1 MGIADFLQPFAASLT
16 YICVLAIATF
26 AITLIYKTSATTNFA
41 QGSIAIF
48 AAYVGCKIF
57 VNHGVPFW
65 ICVIIG
71 FVIGFIFGVLVDVG
85 IFRRGRYVNLA
96 GKQIITMGLVLIITS
111 IMPMIGLIF
120 DYDPSIPPLVKVD
133 DIANVV
139 KDNNLLIPMGNGV
152 LNLPIQGLVSV
163 GLTVIILG
171 ILFALLRFSK
181 WGLGVRTTASNEYV
195 AQMMGVNTHI
205 ITAVSWGIAGALGAI
220 AALLYAGSRGTITLS
235 FMAEFQVNAFLSGIL
250 GGFGT
255 FFGPIIASIGIPIA
269 NQIIGLF
276 GNVDGLEF
284 LMGYDSVI
292 VYILALVII
301 LIKPN
306 GIFGKKVVKK
316 V

>member
-1 MGIADFLQPFAASLT
+1 MGIADILQPFAASLS
-16 YICVLAIATF
+16 YICVLALATF

-48 AAYVGCKIF
+48 ASYIGCKLF
-57 VNHGVPFW
+57 VNLGVPYW
-65 ICVIIG
+65 ICIIIS
-71 FVIGFIFGVLVDVG
+71 FVIGFLFGIVVDVG

-111 IMPMIGLIF
+111 IMPMIGLVF
-120 DYDPSIPPLVKVD
+120 SYDPSIPPFIKVPDSEFVK
-133 DIANVV
+133 N
-139 KDNNLLIPMGNGV
+139 NNLLIQMGGKV
-152 LNLPIQGLVSV
+152 LDLPIHGLVCL
-163 GLTVIILG
+163 GITAIILG
-171 ILFALLRFSK
+171 ILFILLRFSK

-205 ITAVSWGIAGALGAI
+205 ITALSWGIAGALGAV
-220 AALLYAGSRGTITLS
+220 AALMYASSRGTITMT
-235 FMAEFQVNAFLSGIL
+235 FMGEFQVNAFLSGIL

-255 FFGPIIASIGIPIA
+255 FFGPIVASIGIPVVTKF
-269 NQIIGLF
+269 IGLF
-276 GNVDGLEF
+276 GQIDGLEF
-284 LMGYDSVI
+284 IMSYDKVL
-292 VYILALVII
+292 VYLLALVII